1 MKNNMIFIASFFTL
15 FAQAMEPENKWSITA
30 YGTKISLYKDD
41 ILEHYADENK
51 KIDVV
56 ICVGQY
62 KQEELGE
69 TPIGGNVT
77 GKCWKQKTVRFSP
90 KEDSINYQKART
102 CGWDFPQREG
112 IQFLV
117 VTEPRVFNQPG
128 EDSKYWFDDSECY
141 TKEAAI
147 TESCKSL
154 LDCYNAVLNAGIE
167 LQKEK
172 NIKNIALSM
181 LGADS
186 QYEHARM
193 FKEDV
198 VPIAVNSVVEFLRNK
213 RGVYD
218 NLEFFV
224 DEGSDFDLYKKAVIE
239 QYYELTAKIC
249 LFLLA
254 QQDSASTL
262 LMLPRDLIHYIAKLI
277 PHN

>member
-1 MKNNMIFIASFFTL
+1 MKKNIAVLVVLCTSFMHG
-15 FAQAMEPENKWSITA
+15 MEKENTWSITA
-30 YGTKISLYKDD
+30 YGTNINLYKED
-41 ILEHYADENK
+41 ILDHYADQTN

-128 EDSKYWFDDSECY
+128 EDFKYWFDDSECY

-154 LDCYNAVLNAGIE
+154 LDCYSAVLNAGIE

-172 NIKNIALSM
+172 NIKNIALPM

-213 RGVYD
+213 RRVYD

-224 DEGSDFDLYKKAVIE
+224 DEGSDFGLYK
-239 QYYELTAKIC
+239 ELLMEWRGKENVL
-249 LFLLA
+249 LFYFA
-254 QQDSASTL
+254 QQDSENILSVL
-262 LMLPRDLIHYIAKLI
+262 LRDLIHYIAKLI
-277 PHN
+277 